1 MYPLFIFNTSSFFF
15 YITKAKRQQRKLNF
29 LITQTELYAHF
40 MSKKLGQSS
49 AAEQLRI
56 LNQLD
61 EEKIPRLMHIENY
74 NRYNT
79 ISKNDLLCL
88 FF

>member
-1 MYPLFIFNTSSFFF
+1 
-15 YITKAKRQQRKLNF
+15 
-29 LITQTELYAHF
+29 

-49 AAEQLRI
+49 AEEQLRI

-74 NRYNT
+74 NRYKITT
-79 ISKNDLLCL
+79 INYINLNKL
-88 FF
+88 FKK

>member
-1 MYPLFIFNTSSFFF
+1 
-15 YITKAKRQQRKLNF
+15 
-29 LITQTELYAHF
+29 

-49 AAEQLRI
+49 AEEQLRI

-74 NRYNT
+74 NRYNMT
-79 ISKNDLLCL
+79 YKN
-88 FF
+88 

>member
-1 MYPLFIFNTSSFFF
+1 
-15 YITKAKRQQRKLNF
+15 
-29 LITQTELYAHF
+29 

-49 AAEQLRI
+49 AEEQLRI

-74 NRYNT
+74 NRFSIIIIN
-79 ISKNDLLCL
+79 KLK
-88 FF
+88 

>member
-1 MYPLFIFNTSSFFF
+1 
-15 YITKAKRQQRKLNF
+15 
-29 LITQTELYAHF
+29 

-49 AAEQLRI
+49 AEEQLRI

-74 NRYNT
+74 NRYNMT
-79 ISKNDLLCL
+79 LIRINCNKLNN
-88 FF
+88 FFNF

>member
-1 MYPLFIFNTSSFFF
+1 MCLLFNFNTLFILF
-15 YITKAKRQQRKLNF
+15 ITKAKRQQRKLNF

-74 NRYNT
+74 NRYN
-79 ISKNDLLCL
+79 IIAYIPIYYIP
-88 FF
+88 

>member
-1 MYPLFIFNTSSFFF
+1 
-15 YITKAKRQQRKLNF
+15 
-29 LITQTELYAHF
+29 

-49 AAEQLRI
+49 AEEQLRI

-74 NRYNT
+74 NRFSIIIINMMKY
-79 ISKNDLLCL
+79 
-88 FF
+88 

>member
-1 MYPLFIFNTSSFFF
+1 
-15 YITKAKRQQRKLNF
+15 
-29 LITQTELYAHF
+29 

-49 AAEQLRI
+49 AEEQLRI

-74 NRYNT
+74 NRYN
-79 ISKNDLLCL
+79 IIYN
-88 FF
+88 